1 MVYDFLLSNSTR
13 KAVDTGYLWPRLR
26 YFLHKTMASC
36 DVKVTSKT
44 FNCDYCA
51 KKSKTNAASGFCPQC
66 RKYLCSTCE
75 TFHGQLFDHEV
86 LYGRKIPEEKTA
98 QKDTLTCEIHV
109 NQAVEFYC
117 ESHADVF
124 CKFCQS
130 IKHAGCDVRK
140 IKQALQE
147 RNVKEE
153 IQTKNDSLE
162 KLQTNIDMIQNDIET
177 KLRTL
182 SKNKEELQGKLL
194 EIRTYIDNCI
204 EELDLSVVTDLG
216 TLEANKQ
223 ACVHLK
229 CQVEAHC
236 KSRKTISDEP
246 SEEELFHS
254 VLQWNHVHDKHKRL
268 LTNIENATKSCGQF
282 IKQSRHIS
290 SLIQQLPGSSYTS
303 GDHLSEDH
311 LSQADMTLPH
321 SEIPVRLTKDQSCQV
336 GNVLHDPF
344 RDLTSLQENLEVAD
358 IDNNDQTGK
367 QNIDLYGEEQASSE
381 EIVEQCT
388 VKTSFGDIVSCTS
401 IKDISMEK
409 DAIITQ
415 CCFFPSGRALLC
427 VNNKTFMILDNELK
441 VTSYINCV
449 NSVGYLTH
457 VDKDTAA
464 VAVVSSGI
472 WSIFFIDVS
481 VTKDLQKGREIQLK
495 ILCEGMAGFNKT
507 VYVYT
512 NDLKISSNLMCK
524 GVQMI
529 SKGGDILKNIQLLDY
544 YTGFSINSYGN
555 ITYVSETDINGS
567 KERSFKCVTSK
578 GDVVSC
584 SSMGKQFL
592 DYSCRVYD
600 DDGNGIGY
608 KQSDKQIE
616 IEVVKLDGTVKPIL
630 VKNGEEEKISAMFY
644 NKYSNTLLVQFE
656 LYKKRIFGRNLDEY
670 TYDHASNK
678 LELYELEYTP

>member
-1 MVYDFLLSNSTR
+1 
-13 KAVDTGYLWPRLR
+13 
-26 YFLHKTMASC
+26 MASC
-36 DVKVTSKT
+36 DVKPSSKT
-44 FNCDYCA
+44 FNCDYCV
-51 KKSKTNAASGFCPQC
+51 KKGKTKAACGFCPQC
-66 RKYLCSTCE
+66 RKYLCTVCD
-75 TFHGQLFDHEV
+75 TFHGQFFDHEV
-86 LYGRKIPEEKTA
+86 LYGPLEEKTA
-98 QKDTLTCEIHV
+98 QKDTMTCEIHV
-109 NQAVEFYC
+109 NQAVELYC

-124 CKFCQS
+124 CQFCQS
-130 IKHAGCDVRK
+130 IKHANCDIKK

-147 RNVKEE
+147 RNIKEE
-153 IQTKNDSLE
+153 IQTKNASLE
-162 KLQTNIDMIQNDIET
+162 ELQTNIDMVQNDIET

-204 EELDLSVVTDLG
+204 EELDLSVVIDLG

-246 SEEELFHS
+246 SEDELFHS
-254 VLQWNHVHDKHKRL
+254 VLQWNHVYDKHKRL

-290 SLIQQLPGSSYTS
+290 SLIQQLPVSSYTS
-303 GDHLSEDH
+303 EDYLSEDH
-311 LSQADMTLPH
+311 LSRADMTLPH
-321 SEIPVRLTKDQSCQV
+321 SEIPVRLTNDQSCQV

-344 RDLTSLQENLEVAD
+344 KDLTSLQENLEVAD

-388 VKTSFGDIVSCTS
+388 VKTSFSDIVSCTS

-544 YTGFSINSYGN
+544 YTGLSINSYGN
-555 ITYVSETDINGS
+555 ITYGSETKCINGS
-567 KERSFKCVTSK
+567 KELFFKCVTSK
-578 GDVVSC
+578 GDVVLC
-584 SSMGKQFL
+584 SPMNKKFL
-592 DYSCRVYD
+592 DYSSRVYD
-600 DDGNGIGY
+600 DDGNSIGY
-608 KQSDKQIE
+608 NTSDKQL
-616 IEVVKLDGTVKPIL
+616 EVVKLDGTVKTIL
-630 VKNGEEEKISAMFY
+630 VKKGEEERIGAMFY
-644 NKYSNTLLVQFE
+644 DKYSNTLLVQFGVYFSSWSNPTPYRLQ
-656 LYKKRIFGRNLDEY
+656 LYK
-670 TYDHASNK
+670 
-678 LELYELEYTP
+678 LEYTP